1 MAKVAGTYQTYQ
13 AVGNR
18 EDLAN
23 MIYDISPTETPFM
36 SNAARGKCS
45 FTKTEWQTDVLKD
58 ATAANIVIEGDVA
71 TVDTAVATVRLGNYT
86 QISDK
91 VPMVA
96 GTQDAVDSAGRRN
109 EMSYQIAKRGKELKR
124 DIEKRLS
131 SGSGAAIGTAATGR
145 EAAGFGC
152 FCWNNKTE
160 ISGATA
166 SVASYATGGVPI
178 TDVIH
183 STVLTNATLTEQDLK
198 TTLSNCWDDG
208 GDPNMVLVGSWNK
221 QRISG
226 FSGIATQYRDNP
238 QAGAATIIGAADVYV
253 GDFNTVN
260 IVPSRFTDVKSVY
273 VIDTST
279 IEVKYLRP
287 IQMEALAK
295 TGDASRKLLLAEYTL
310 CVRSPDANG
319 IILTTTTS

>member
-1 MAKVAGTYQTYQ
+1 MSAPTGTFQTYQ
-13 AVGNR
+13 AIGNR

-23 MIYDISPTETPFM
+23 MIYDISPTETPFI

-58 ATAANIVIEGDVA
+58 ATAANVAIEGDDNS
-71 TVDTAVATVRLGNYT
+71 TDTAVATVRLGNYT

-91 VPMVA
+91 VPRVS
-96 GTQDAVDSAGRRN
+96 GTQNAVDSAGRRN

-124 DIEKRLS
+124 DIEKRMS
-131 SGSGAAIGTAATGR
+131 SGQGAVIGTAATGR

-152 FCWNNKTE
+152 FCWNNKTRV
-160 ISGATA
+160 SGATA
-166 SVASYATGGVPI
+166 SVVSYATGGVPVS
-178 TDVIH
+178 DVIA

-208 GDPNMVLVGSWNK
+208 GDPNMVLVGAWNK
-221 QRISG
+221 QRIST

-260 IVPSRFTDVKSVY
+260 IVPSRFTENAMVY

-287 IQMEALAK
+287 IQMQELSK
-295 TGDASRKLLLAEYTL
+295 TGDSQRKLLVAEYTL